1 MRFTPSTQSTLQIEH
16 TQFKHSLNQVLYVK
30 GALREVHKTL
40 HIITFKQVVFRV
52 WYLEVII

>member
-40 HIITFKQVVFRV
+40 HIITSGG
-52 WYLEVII
+52 I